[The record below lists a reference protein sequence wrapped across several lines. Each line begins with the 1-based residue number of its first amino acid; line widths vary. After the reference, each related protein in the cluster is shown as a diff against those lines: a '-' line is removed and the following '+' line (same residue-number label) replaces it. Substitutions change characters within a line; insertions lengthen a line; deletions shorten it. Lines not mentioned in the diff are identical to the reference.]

1 MENSINEKIDAI
13 QDYLQTLERRMRI
26 IEDEIGLNPIRDEA
40 DERASQTLER
50 TKSKR
55 KSDDNRI
62 ESGFGEKGLAWIG
75 NIVLF
80 FGIVF
85 LVQYIQK
92 QGYNNISI
100 VFGYAVVACI
110 FFLAKYLKKSYSTL
124 SKTFNFTALVL
135 LFYVSL
141 RIHFFTTTPII
152 TSTSITIL
160 ILLMVVAF
168 ELVYSIRKR
177 SVTITSM
184 ALIMLVVTAILS
196 NSTHPLL
203 LILTATATIS
213 TILFIRLGWW
223 NLIVL
228 SVFLVYIGFFMWF
241 LNNPI
246 MGGPLEFISS
256 HDYGYFY
263 LFGIGAIFSIAAID
277 FKKEELSE
285 NIATIIVVING
296 LLFTMLLSL
305 FVINFFKT
313 ENVYLFLI
321 IAVFCLSFS
330 VYLKSRSAWKMI
342 PAFYALYG
350 FLALSIAV
358 HDMYGFPRVYW
369 LLAIQSLLVLTMA
382 LWFRNKVI
390 VLMNAMLF
398 VLLFIV
404 YLGAQESI
412 NEVNYSFAIVALA
425 TARILNWKK
434 DRLEIKTEMLRD
446 VYLISAFIMVP
457 YALYHS
463 LPANFITLS
472 WTLLAIIYFALSI
485 ALKNPKYRYIAL
497 GTMMASAIHLFMV
510 DLARI
515 EIVYRVIAFLF
526 LAMISIFISVY
537 YTRKVKNSK
546 REERID

>member
-92 QGYNNISI
+92 QGFNNISI

-277 FKKEELSE
+277 FKKEELTE

-358 HDMYGFPRVYW
+358 HDIYGFPRVYW

-457 YALYHS
+457 YALYYS